1 MTDRLPRTWGKQVDI
16 NLRRDDELRTAPSD
30 QSQLESALL
39 NLAINSRDAM
49 PDGGKLTIETANATL
64 DADYAARNAEV
75 APGEY
80 VVLSVSDTGGG
91 MPPGVAARAFEPFF
105 TPQTGRAQC
114 RERVC
119 QYL

>member
-1 MTDRLPRTWGKQVDI
+1 MRI
-16 NLRRDDELRTAPSD
+16 SD
-30 QSQLESALL
+30 WSSDVCSSDLLESALL

-91 MPPGVAARAFEPFF
+91 MPPGVAERAFEPFF
-105 TPQTGRAQC
+105 TPKATGKGRGLD
-114 RERVC
+114 RTSVV
-119 QYL
+119 

>member
-1 MTDRLPRTWGKQVDI
+1 MTDL
-16 NLRRDDELRTAPSD
+16 LRRTLGEQVEINIRLDDELRTALAD

-80 VVLSVSDTGGG
+80 VVLSVSEPGGG
-91 MPPGVAARAFEPFF
+91 MPPGVAHRAFEPFS
-105 TPQTGRAQC
+105 RSD
-114 RERVC
+114 ERRSGKGWGSKC
-119 QYL
+119 